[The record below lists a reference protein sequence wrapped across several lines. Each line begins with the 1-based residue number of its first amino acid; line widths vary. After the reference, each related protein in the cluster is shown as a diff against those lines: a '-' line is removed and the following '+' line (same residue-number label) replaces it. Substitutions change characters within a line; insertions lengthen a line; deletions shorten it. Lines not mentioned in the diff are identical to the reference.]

1 MFKAGEQASDD
12 CGLSVSV
19 TEIETHAGRLIEKVH
34 CTYECHQD
42 TRLCLDYELV
52 TEDWAPGGDEQKK
65 RLPRI
70 KNLALNFSSVEPGD
84 NLVVRGEVAALQEY
98 CEVRLFYFFRCCKL
112 YSVVHQVVHHVLL
125 TSN

>member
-84 NLVVRGEVAALQEY
+84 NLVVRRAAFGAVTVPRQLI
-98 CEVRLFYFFRCCKL
+98 CPA
-112 YSVVHQVVHHVLL
+112 
-125 TSN
+125 